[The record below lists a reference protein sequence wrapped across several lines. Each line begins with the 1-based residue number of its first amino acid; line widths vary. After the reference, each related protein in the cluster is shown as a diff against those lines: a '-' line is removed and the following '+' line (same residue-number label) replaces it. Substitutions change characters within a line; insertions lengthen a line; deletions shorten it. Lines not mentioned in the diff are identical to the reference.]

1 MADIFGAAVAGIA
14 LLTELTKFGIAIRK
28 ATKRIKNSRRDI
40 AELTDETVIFA
51 GLCEEFLRTCAD
63 DHEAKSS
70 AAASSI
76 GPLNAWI
83 KRTSTGLYELL
94 RKVEAVGPESRDQ
107 YSLQETCIAK
117 LEWFFSKDTVR
128 RLRDSLTVARASISG
143 FSNLICI
150 EKLNQELHMLYKALS
165 SRSSRQEAEL
175 ELGMSIEEKIRM
187 VRQAM

>member
-1 MADIFGAAVAGIA
+1 MADIFGAAIGGIA
-14 LLTELTKFGIAIRK
+14 LLSQLTKFGIAIRK

-83 KRTSTGLYELL
+83 KRTSTELRELL
-94 RKVEAVGPESRDQ
+94 RKVEAIGPEPKHQ
-107 YSLQETCIAK
+107 HSLQQTLIAK

-143 FSNLICI
+143 FSNLVCI
-150 EKLNQELHMLYKALS
+150 KKLNEELQMLREALS
-165 SRSSRQEAEL
+165 SRDSRQKVEL
-175 ELGMSIEEKIRM
+175 KLGMSVEEKIRM